1 MINPLAVVAQES
13 RDLKSL
19 SIQKSPLDS
28 DLIAIPK
35 RAETIHRAFGKAFCD
50 LIVGVNGWPY
60 HAEHTQIRPN
70 RNRIRTIINI
80 VPTMP
85 EGP

>member
-1 MINPLAVVAQES
+1 MDFDFFDHGML
-13 RDLKSL
+13 LTL
-19 SIQKSPLDS
+19 
-28 DLIAIPK
+28 
-35 RAETIHRAFGKAFCD
+35 GKDFCD
-50 LIVGVNGWPY
+50 MILARCLANRIADD
-60 HAEHTQIRPN
+60 AERPQIRPN